1 MPSRTAA
8 CRSTYS
14 PDRFALRW
22 ILTSGRFTQAARQ
35 AISGTGTGPTS
46 CAIELNLRYE
56 LKDGT
61 LGDEVATAAGNGK
74 MGSAGFISS
83 PCSNNCGG
91 VAHFEVVCPANS
103 PPNIGEIHLRE
114 DFSHV
119 ASAPPKPDPQ
129 EVARQQAARSR
140 LKGRMRKTLET
151 ERISAHR
158 PIPETGHLPGQRSS
172 QAPTCFR
179 NSRYGMSIQ
188 GSDPYFV
195 IVCLDPNKSDH
206 WANDPLGEAPNGDR
220 LATAGPAEFKMLM
233 RNCLSTPVEYSC
245 PECCQPIR

>member
-1 MPSRTAA
+1 MPVNAFTGQVCVTLDFNARTI
-8 CRSTYS
+8 Y
-14 PDRFALRW
+14 P
-22 ILTSGRFTQAARQ
+22 SGEASNIWKWHWTN
-35 AISGTGTGPTS
+35 S
-46 CAIELNLRYE
+46 CAMQFTLRYE

-61 LGDEVATAAGNGK
+61 LGDEVASPAGNGK
-74 MGSAGFISS
+74 MGEAGFISS
-83 PCSNNCGG
+83 PCGNNCGG
-91 VAHFEVVCPANS
+91 IAHFEVDCPANS
-103 PPNIGEIHLRE
+103 IPGVAEIHLRE
-114 DFSHV
+114 NFSHV
-119 ASAPPKPDPQ
+119 AAAPPKPDPQ
-129 EVARQQAARSR
+129 EQARQAAEQDAQRAAEQARQQNARNARDKADQRAS
-140 LKGRMRKTLET
+140 
-151 ERISAHR
+151 SD
-158 PIPETGHLPGQRSS
+158 PGGGSS

-233 RNCLSTPVEYSC
+233 RNCLSTPTEYSC